1 METRIIQFNTS
12 DEIVLTLTEIA
23 NGLMVVLVDDKNV
36 SIAIYE
42 FDSEKLKPISRIVYQ
57 ANNARIHFEGIT
69 PSATSEIDSVRE

>member
-12 DEIVLTLTEIA
+12 DEIVLTLTEKA

-42 FDSEKLKPISRIVYQ
+42 FDSEKLKSISRHTPAHTSHAVC
-57 ANNARIHFEGIT
+57 EG
-69 PSATSEIDSVRE
+69 SHLTSSGE

>member
-36 SIAIYE
+36 SIARYE
-42 FDSEKLKPISRIVYQ
+42 FDSEKLKPISRIVY
-57 ANNARIHFEGIT
+57 
-69 PSATSEIDSVRE
+69 

>member
-12 DEIVLTLTEIA
+12 DEIVLTLTEKA

-42 FDSEKLKPISRIVYQ
+42 FDSEKLKSISR
-57 ANNARIHFEGIT
+57 HT
-69 PSATSEIDSVRE
+69 PAHTSHATSEGSHLTSSDG